1 MIQGDIFELFANYTK
16 KKKIQKFC
24 LGISIQWRKK
34 KKNLTK
40 SNTEILL

>member
-1 MIQGDIFELFANYTK
+1 MIQGDIFELFANYT

-34 KKNLTK
+34 KRNLTK